1 MGYIIA
7 ILSLCLIPVSLIIVI
22 VLPIIMVIKS
32 KKERDQTNMHLFD
45 DSSSEI
51 QKKHSSSR
59 WMGTTVI
66 MAAIY
71 LVMCCISISI
81 PIPALPITV
90 IISVIVLTVRSRHHK
105 KSVEEKKQKD
115 SKYER

>member
-45 DSSSEI
+45 DSSGEI

-59 WMGTTVI
+59 WMGATVI
-66 MAAIY
+66 M
-71 LVMCCISISI
+71 
-81 PIPALPITV
+81 
-90 IISVIVLTVRSRHHK
+90 
-105 KSVEEKKQKD
+105 
-115 SKYER
+115 